1 MTSTRK
7 NPLPQKYAEIFNR
20 STGGVRAPAPRLVQ
34 KAIRAWNMKKRV
46 DALKADLDALKED
59 LRRELQS
66 DDTLNIQGI
75 CKVVAQVRN
84 VYDVTHPDALED
96 LLGER
101 FDDLVRPC
109 VKFDLEPKLK
119 EMLADPDDAIGKI
132 ARDYVKVKTAVTL
145 NLMANN

>member
-1 MTSTRK
+1 MTSTRT
-7 NPLPQKYAEIFNR
+7 NPLPEKYAEIVNR
-20 STGGVRAPAPRLVQ
+20 GTGGVRAAAPRLVQ

-46 DALKADLDALKED
+46 DALKADLDILKEE
-59 LRRELQS
+59 LRKELQS
-66 DDTLNIQGI
+66 DDTLSIQGV
-75 CKVVAQVRN
+75 CKVVAQTRN
-84 VYDVTHPDALED
+84 IYDVTHPDALED

-101 FDDLVRPC
+101 FEDLVRPS

-119 EMLADPDDAIGKI
+119 EMLADPEDTVGQI